1 MKVLIVEDEIELKT
15 SIESYL
21 KSQGYVVESASDYGM
36 AIDKIF
42 IYNYDCIVLDIN
54 LPGGSGLKI
63 LQQIK
68 DEGISS
74 SVIIVSANNTID
86 DKVKGLEIGADDY
99 LTKPFHLSEL
109 NARIQAIIRRKVGGG
124 KKEIIANEITI
135 TPEAKTVR
143 VNETSIS
150 LTKKEY
156 LLLEFFAMNQN
167 KVLTKESI
175 SEHLW
180 GDYMDQSDSFDF
192 IYSHLKNLRKKLVA
206 AGSEDYIKTVYG
218 SGYIFKTA

>member
-68 DEGISS
+68 DEDISS

-99 LTKPFHLSEL
+99 G
-109 NARIQAIIRRKVGGG
+109 II
-124 KKEIIANEITI
+124 
-135 TPEAKTVR
+135 
-143 VNETSIS
+143 
-150 LTKKEY
+150 
-156 LLLEFFAMNQN
+156 
-167 KVLTKESI
+167 
-175 SEHLW
+175 
-180 GDYMDQSDSFDF
+180 
-192 IYSHLKNLRKKLVA
+192 
-206 AGSEDYIKTVYG
+206 
-218 SGYIFKTA
+218 

>member
-68 DEGISS
+68 EEGISS